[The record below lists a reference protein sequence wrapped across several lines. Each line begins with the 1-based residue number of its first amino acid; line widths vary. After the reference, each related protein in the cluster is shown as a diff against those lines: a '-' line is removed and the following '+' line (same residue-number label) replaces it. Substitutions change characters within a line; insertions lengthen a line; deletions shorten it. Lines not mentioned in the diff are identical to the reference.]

1 MKITEDTVDKIAH
14 LARLEVN
21 ANEKEQ
27 LMADMSRILSF
38 MEKLNEIDTSNVE
51 PLVYMT
57 EEVNT
62 FREDVVKEVIT
73 HEEALQNAPE
83 HDENYFLIP
92 KVIETREHADA
103 KTDKNAGR
111 V

>member
-14 LARLEVN
+14 LARLEVSTD
-21 ANEKEQ
+21 EKEQ
-27 LMADMSRILSF
+27 LIGDMSRILSF
-38 MEKLNEIDTSNVE
+38 MEKLNEVDTSNVE

-57 EEVNT
+57 DEVNN
-62 FREDVVKEVIT
+62 FRKDEVVEIIT

-83 HDENYFLIP
+83 HDENYFLVP
-92 KVIETREHADA
+92 KVIETRGHADGKA
-103 KTDKNAGR
+103 DKS